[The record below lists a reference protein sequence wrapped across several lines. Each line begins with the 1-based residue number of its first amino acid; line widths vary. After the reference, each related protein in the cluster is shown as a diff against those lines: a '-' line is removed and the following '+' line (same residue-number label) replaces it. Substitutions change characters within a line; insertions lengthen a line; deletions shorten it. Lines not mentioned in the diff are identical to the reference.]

1 MITDK
6 RLLSKQIAKI
16 GTFIQDLRHISLASL
31 AAVNDA
37 LKTLA
42 LQSYPKARVKI
53 QAIVI
58 PEDTELGA
66 TAYFFL

>member
-31 AAVNDA
+31 TAVNDA

-53 QAIVI
+53 QAIVT